1 MKDCHAGWLVA
12 SYLGLVWRVLSY
24 LCGDTHLW
32 GDDKSHEEAEDTH
45 GQEEHQGAMTTT
57 QTAGEHVQ
65 QCGVGGGDQGKLCAD
80 AQVNEHEHEE
90 NGPQRRD
97 G

>member
-1 MKDCHAGWLVA
+1 
-12 SYLGLVWRVLSY
+12 
-24 LCGDTHLW
+24 
-32 GDDKSHEEAEDTH
+32 
-45 GQEEHQGAMTTT
+45 MTTT

-90 NGPQRRD
+90 NGPQR
-97 G
+97 